1 MGRTSKSLK
10 LCKSDLTYESRK
22 YDLEVAAQRFNGNFT
37 AMAKETGLG
46 LYQIQRYYKKF
57 PEFKQ
62 IVDDAREAF
71 YNTALAKLSELV
83 EEGNMAAINLF
94 FSRSPWAKAQGWGDR
109 IETDSTVKLS
119 DTEKAQ
125 KAKEILGI

>member
-10 LCKSDLTYESRK
+10 QCKSDLTYESRK

>member
-1 MGRTSKSLK
+1 M
-10 LCKSDLTYESRK
+10 
-22 YDLEVAAQRFNGNFT
+22 EVAAKRFNGNFS
-37 AMAKETGLG
+37 AMSKETGLG
-46 LYQIQRYYKKF
+46 LYQIQQYYKKF

>member
-1 MGRTSKSLK
+1 M
-10 LCKSDLTYESRK
+10 
-22 YDLEVAAQRFNGNFT
+22 EVAAQRFNGNFT

-109 IETDSTVKLS
+109 IESEQKVTLS
-119 DTEKAQ
+119 DAD
-125 KAKEILGI
+125 KAKKARELLGIEE